1 MNDTLKAI
9 LLAIYALAILGLLGV
24 LPPGVAS
31 VLAKIAAVLVAAHL
45 LELAIAFKAVKRYQ
59 GPLIDSIALTLVFGI
74 LHWRPLSKAK

>member
-24 LPPGVAS
+24 LPPGVTS
-31 VLAKIAAVLVAAHL
+31 VLVKIAGILVGLHL
-45 LELAIAFKAVKRYQ
+45 LELAVAFKAVKRHP
-59 GPLIDSIALTLVFGI
+59 GPLVDSIGLTLLFGI

>member
-1 MNDTLKAI
+1 MNDTLKAV

-31 VLAKIAAVLVAAHL
+31 VLAKIAVVLVAAHL
-45 LELAIAFKAVKRYQ
+45 LELAIAFKAVKRYP
-59 GPLIDSIALTLVFGI
+59 GPLVDSIALTMLFGI

>member
-31 VLAKIAAVLVAAHL
+31 VLAKIAVVLVAAHL

-59 GPLIDSIALTLVFGI
+59 GPLIDSIALTLLFGI

>member
-31 VLAKIAAVLVAAHL
+31 VLAKIAVVLAAAHL
-45 LELAIAFKAVKRYQ
+45 LELAIAFKAVKRYP
-59 GPLIDSIALTLVFGI
+59 GPLVDSIALTLLFGI

>member
-24 LPPGVAS
+24 LPPGLAS
-31 VLAKIAAVLVAAHL
+31 VLTKIALILVAAHL
-45 LELAIAFKAVKRYQ
+45 LELAIAFKAVRRYP
-59 GPLIDSIALTLVFGI
+59 GPLVDSIGLTLLFGI

>member
-24 LPPGVAS
+24 LPPGLAS
-31 VLAKIAAVLVAAHL
+31 VLAKIAVFLVAAHL
-45 LELAIAFKAVKRYQ
+45 LELAIAFKAVQRYP
-59 GPLIDSIALTLVFGI
+59 GPLVDSIGLTLLFGI

>member
-1 MNDTLKAI
+1 MNDTLKAV

-31 VLAKIAAVLVAAHL
+31 VLAKIALVLVAAHL
-45 LELAIAFKAVKRYQ
+45 LELAIAFKAVKRYP
-59 GPLIDSIALTLVFGI
+59 GPLVDSIALTLLFGI

>member
-59 GPLIDSIALTLVFGI
+59 GPLIDSIALTLLFGI